1 MIYNKPVCSVFT
13 HPVGIAK
20 GVWHSE
26 RSFLTFRAATV
37 NHQRWRSSSN
47 GPMWMQLM
55 TEKMS
60 VFTADVGHCTEN
72 WTGVRFTANAAAVS
86 PTAVQSSD
94 PALYGSHPLVTA
106 Y

>member
-1 MIYNKPVCSVFT
+1 
-13 HPVGIAK
+13 
-20 GVWHSE
+20 
-26 RSFLTFRAATV
+26 
-37 NHQRWRSSSN
+37 
-47 GPMWMQLM
+47 MQLM